1 MLVAKAK
8 EEADVLLSGVNKK
21 IENTIQ
27 EIRKTQAEKEK
38 TKKLRE
44 ELGHLKKQEDKK
56 SSTDDKFIQD
66 KIESLKQ
73 KEENRNKRRQGEKQN
88 PVSKEKLE
96 ERIELKPG
104 DKVQIKGQSTVG
116 DLIELNEKNAVVAFG
131 QLITTLPRKQIERIS
146 NNDAKKLEKGKK
158 SGSSS
163 LSQNFSQ
170 RRLTFKPEID
180 IRGQRVEEAI
190 SKIQE
195 FIDEAI
201 MFEVPQL
208 RILHGKGHGIL
219 KESIRNFLRAEPM
232 IRSFKDEH
240 VDFGGAG
247 ITVVN
252 LAL

>member
-1 MLVAKAK
+1 MARLELEKTKTEV
-8 EEADVLLSGVNKK
+8 
-21 IENTIQ
+21 
-27 EIRKTQAEKEK
+27 IRKTSASDEAIDKK
-38 TKKLRE
+38 IDKLRE
-44 ELGHLKKQEDKK
+44 KENKRNLHRP
-56 SSTDDKFIQD
+56 
-66 KIESLKQ
+66 
-73 KEENRNKRRQGEKQN
+73 KEEKATVQDGK
-88 PVSKEKLE
+88 KEE
-96 ERIELKPG
+96 EPELKPG
-104 DKVQIKGQSTVG
+104 DKVRITGQNTIG

-131 QLITTLPRKQIERIS
+131 QLITTLPRAQVERLGS
-146 NNDAKKLEKGKK
+146 NEAKKAMK
-158 SGSSS
+158 SQTQSRSGLAAS
-163 LSQNFSQ
+163 FSE

-180 IRGQRVEEAI
+180 VRGKRMEEAI

-201 MFEVPQL
+201 MFEVHQL

-219 KESIRNFLRAEPM
+219 KETIREYLRAEPM